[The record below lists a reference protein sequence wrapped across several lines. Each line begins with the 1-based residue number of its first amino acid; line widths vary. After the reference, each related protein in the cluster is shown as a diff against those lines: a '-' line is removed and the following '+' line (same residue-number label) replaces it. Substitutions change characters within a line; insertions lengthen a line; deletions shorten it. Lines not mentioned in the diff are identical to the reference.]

1 MNTYSNGYA
10 PPSSDES
17 YFNYALFSHIR
28 FSLILLFVLLL
39 LLILLWNSQPWFE
52 IEIKRVNHLPQ
63 ETTQG
68 TNGWN
73 SNLALQSIVEWGD
86 YRVRPGETLSEIA
99 ERNGIG
105 LSVLLKYNGIGNP
118 NLVQVGQ
125 RLKIPRR
132 QVTGE

>member
-1 MNTYSNGYA
+1 MNSYSNGYA
-10 PPSSDES
+10 PPQSSDET

-39 LLILLWNSQPWFE
+39 LLVLLWNSQPWFE
-52 IEIKRVNHLPQ
+52 IEIKRASQLPQ

-68 TNGWN
+68 TATWN
-73 SNLALQSIVEWGD
+73 SNLALQSNVKWGD
-86 YRVRPGETLSEIA
+86 YRVRSGETLSEIA

-118 NLVQVGQ
+118 NLVHVGQ

-132 QVTGE
+132 